1 MKNNRFIKTLLIMV
15 FVFVG
20 ISDVKAS
27 SVSMKSSSSTITKE
41 NTATITTTVN
51 ADSGIYTI
59 EGSMSCK
66 GAGVDGGISLTYEDM
81 NTSSKSKSF
90 TYTIKPTSTG
100 TITCSTSNV
109 MLRELAKDSNYS
121 IGSTSITISVKDAVV
136 VPPKEYSSNNNLSS
150 LSVDGYDLDKKFD
163 KDTLEYS
170 LEVPNGTEKVK
181 INATTADKNASIK
194 GAGEVEVS
202 EGNNKLEVKVT
213 AENGNVKTYVINL
226 TVKEL
231 DPIEV
236 TVDNKKYS
244 IIRKEGIL
252 EAPENYE
259 KSSIKIGDDD
269 VLCYKNEVTN
279 NIIIGLKDEDGNSK
293 FYSYDE
299 KKNEYTLYNGYKIGG
314 LSLNILSMP
323 SNILPSGYSK
333 VYFKYNENKIEGY
346 QYIDKNVTYAATDDT
361 VSGNDFYL
369 IYAINEVTGDK
380 GLYVY
385 DKLEGTV
392 QRYNEASQ
400 ISKIE
405 QEKDNYKLY
414 FIITLIVFLVSII
427 STIITILVKKK
438 KGNKRV
444 KSKVQSNINF

>member
-27 SVSMKSSSSTITKE
+27 SVSMKSSSSTITKG

-109 MLRELAKDSNYS
+109 MLRELAKESNYS
-121 IGSTSITISVKDAVV
+121 IGSKSITISVKDAVV

-150 LSVDGYDLDKKFD
+150 LSVEGYDLDKKFD
-163 KDTLEYS
+163 KDTLEYNV
-170 LEVPNGTEKVK
+170 EVPNGTEKVK

-194 GAGEVEVS
+194 GSGEVEVS

-231 DPIEV
+231 EPIEV
-236 TVDNKKYS
+236 TVDNKKYT
-244 IIRKEGIL
+244 IIRKEDVL
-252 EAPENYE
+252 EVPEGFE
-259 KSSIKIGDDD
+259 KTTIKIGEED
-269 VLCYKNEVTN
+269 VLAYKNDKIGYTLV
-279 NIIIGLKDEDGNSK
+279 GLKDEEGNAKYYIYDNGKYKEYKVLSIRGINLIVLDYPKEKILDGYVVS
-293 FYSYDE
+293 E
-299 KKNEYTLYNGYKIGG
+299 VEINEGKY
-314 LSLNILSMP
+314 
-323 SNILPSGYSK
+323 K
-333 VYFKYNENKIEGY
+333 VYRSDKKSKY
-346 QYIDKNVTYAATDDT
+346 
-361 VSGNDFYL
+361 YL
-369 IYAINEVTGDK
+369 IYAKNVETGKDN
-380 GLYVY
+380 LYQY
-385 DKLEGTV
+385 DANEGTI
-392 QRYNEASQ
+392 Q
-400 ISKIE
+400 IFNQDTLDLIDKYKN
-405 QEKDNYKLY
+405 EKDNYKLY

-427 STIITILVKKK
+427 ATVITILVKRK
-438 KGNKRV
+438 KGNKRG
-444 KSKVQSNINF
+444 KNKVQSNINF